1 DGVPLTDQELSQRI
15 RAVARRKP
23 WLEVLPENQRIVFP
37 GYSNLREISK
47 TRTQVFENNIGS
59 GFMSYFRPSNIRMVF
74 LESKGYQEKT
84 HQNLDAVLARG
95 DTFVAFLTT
104 YPKMSINHAVLIY
117 GRKKSRPGDELEP
130 YLVYDPNH
138 AEAPR
143 ELTWSPRES
152 AFAYQKDIDF
162 IGGFVRV
169 YQATTSR
176 CSENDRRVLDMIP
189 GNSRTAAGF
198 WQLGAFAALVLL
210 QSRAAASDF
219 RFDRDTVGFA
229 NATVFEYREGHPY
242 LRRQREKGEPKR
254 YTRRC
259 FVLCRTTMQ
268 FHKFAP
274 FDPHAPPLDD
284 NALAARIRNV
294 TRRAAWE
301 KPLPTNQRV
310 VFPGYANLRAMSDAR
325 REVVR
330 RNIGLGWPTYFR
342 LGNFRMLFEHDSNY
356 HKETHANLQIGR

>member
-1 DGVPLTDQELSQRI
+1 
-15 RAVARRKP
+15 
-23 WLEVLPENQRIVFP
+23 
-37 GYSNLREISK
+37 
-47 TRTQVFENNIGS
+47 
-59 GFMSYFRPSNIRMVF
+59 
-74 LESKGYQEKT
+74 
-84 HQNLDAVLARG
+84 
-95 DTFVAFLTT
+95 
-104 YPKMSINHAVLIY
+104 
-117 GRKKSRPGDELEP
+117 
-130 YLVYDPNH
+130 
-138 AEAPR
+138 
-143 ELTWSPRES
+143 
-152 AFAYQKDIDF
+152 
-162 IGGFVRV
+162 
-169 YQATTSR
+169 
-176 CSENDRRVLDMIP
+176 MIP

-198 WQLGAFAALVLL
+198 WQLGAFLALVLL
-210 QSRAAASDF
+210 QSSAAASDF

-268 FHKFAP
+268 FHKFAR

-284 NALAARIRNV
+284 NALVARIRNV

-301 KPLPTNQRV
+301 KPLPINQRV
-310 VFPGYANLRAMSDAR
+310 TFPGYANLRAMSDAR

-356 HKETHANLQIGR
+356 HKETHANLNAALARGELFAGFLTTYPLLSINHAVLVYQRKPVSQNDGIERYLVYDPNHPESPRELTWSPSTRRFAYQKDWDFIGGFIRVYQVYGKWLQ